1 MEENERIINI
11 WLAIVEYSLINSH
24 LLRIY
29 EIIKLCVRG
38 KKIVS
43 GRLKPTT

>member
-11 WLAIVEYSLINSH
+11 WLAVAEYSLINSH
-24 LLRIY
+24 LLRIC
-29 EIIKLCVRG
+29 EIIKLCVRE

-43 GRLKPTT
+43 GLLKPTT